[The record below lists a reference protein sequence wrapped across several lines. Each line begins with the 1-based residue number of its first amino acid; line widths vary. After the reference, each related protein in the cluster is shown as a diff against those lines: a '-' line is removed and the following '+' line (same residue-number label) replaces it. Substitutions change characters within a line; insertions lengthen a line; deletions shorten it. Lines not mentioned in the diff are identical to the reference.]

1 MAFGKTQELTKR
13 IQSYIR
19 TNMPVRAGGKIL
31 DITDLSVK
39 EPDALNNIEKQIEM
53 KYKSSGDLKGWVRG
67 KLVITDE
74 KSKKVISQSGL
85 MNIIPV
91 YYITERGTYIVGGKE
106 KNIFTQARR
115 KPGVYTFFK
124 SGSVN
129 TEFYIDSA
137 GGTYFPAI
145 SMNYDPKTMK
155 FTLTVKSGGK
165 STNFD
170 AINFLRELGV
180 SDASIK
186 SAMGNNSVSDMI
198 FKQGHNKKTIYDI
211 HKALLGKNSN
221 DNEAITRL
229 SVIEFLKNNG
239 KFGSGT
245 TVVKNTIGSTESSL
259 GTATLLKSVKKM
271 FSVLRNEESEDDISD
286 VRFNEFL
293 TDNDLIMEQIDRDF
307 RKFKAGA
314 AKLLES
320 ENKPSYVGLKSS
332 FTDLGK
338 SLDKFMKEGDLVQYV
353 DQLNPLAVKGASTQI
368 TMVGGIGGLSSA
380 GLDNVLKQRDVKG
393 MSANRIDPIDTPE
406 SGRTGLNEHMAEGAI
421 FKNKTAYIPVIKV
434 VGGVATDNKRNAKEL
449 SPDDEYKRKVAFH
462 DLRYVTRS
470 GDKIVLKGQ
479 NGKVPGRYMGKIMD
493 IPVRE
498 IEYIDKTPHGVWDTA
513 TNLIPF
519 ATQDDGNRLAFGT
532 KMQRQAMVLKHRELP
547 LVSAVDSNGVSF
559 EQKMGQSLGKPVY
572 SNVNGVVSS
581 IDKNS
586 ISVKDANG
594 KVHKHTYYNYYPV
607 NQGYINNEVKVK
619 VGDKVKVGSMLAE
632 GWQTKDG
639 QLALGVN
646 ARTAFMPYK
655 GFNYEDGIVISES
668 FAKKMTAEEVHEET
682 CAIKE
687 NAIGGRG
694 SGVREKLKEFTVD
707 PEVFTKLDKDGI
719 IKEGERVKAGSIVV
733 ASVVP
738 RKDSE
743 NVRSSILTGNSIK
756 YAAAY
761 TRIDKNS
768 YIDGIVKRVVTVG
781 ASEPGCKQKVIISI
795 VQEKPLGLG
804 DKLSGKHGNK
814 GTITEIVADKE
825 MPVGA
830 DGKPIEVI
838 YSTAAVPSRKNIG
851 QLFETSAG
859 LIAEKTGKRVF
870 VNNFDPKDRNKVVSG
885 LKAIGSP
892 EGKQTVFLKEKDSSG
907 KLISIPT
914 ENPVTVGSMYMMRLN
929 HQVDHKIQGRSNI
942 EGYLSQKTKAP
953 QKEIGG
959 KPGEMHNPMRIGNME
974 MNALTAHKAVWN
986 VLESSTFKSDGG
998 GDAAQRMALFDA
1010 ISTGKMDALNYS
1022 VAPQTLTVL
1031 KDTLTAAGLDVKPVN
1046 SATGKRSTFDSIYD
1060 SITLTPMKPNEMIKT
1075 IGKKNVVNK
1084 PFMWTSKDRV
1094 KKETDEPV
1102 KQGLIDPEIFGELN
1116 SEDGR
1121 NKWGYIQLAT
1131 PIPNPILSG
1140 TKYNAYQALTGMK
1153 SADFS
1158 KLVNGQYVMVIDP
1171 DNYNGTAFQ
1180 GMGVSEK
1187 KRKIAEI
1194 KNSMSRA
1201 GLKEGDLIS
1210 PNKLEAI
1217 IAEFGEILWK
1227 AGGEGLLHKLDSI
1240 NISKELKATK
1250 KALNSAKGKDIDML
1264 YKKYRTLNMLK
1275 ENKMEAS
1282 DLMMRYVPVTPT
1294 YLRNPIVKG
1303 NTIINNDLNKLYSQL
1318 INANVPIAENTENG
1332 TDMYSS
1338 MNPVDAARAT
1348 ANLYKKTSGL
1358 TGVITAQDFK
1368 TGKDLKGLTDTLSG
1382 KDGLVKGQMLGKRV
1396 DFSGRSVIGV
1406 DPALGI
1412 NETALPYDL
1421 ARDMYRPFAIKQLL
1435 KTGRARNQEE
1445 AMKKLDNRDN
1455 DAVRAL
1461 QEVADDR
1468 PVILHRAPALHKYS
1482 MQAYH
1487 PKIRT
1492 GTKNIQVNP
1501 LTVTGFNADFDG
1513 DTNQVFV
1520 PVSDNAKEE
1529 AKRLMMPSEN
1539 LMNPANGK
1547 MIIEIRHEM
1556 ALGLYYLTMGFDKPV
1571 GKTKSYPS
1579 ISALYT
1585 DYKDGKINSKQRVAV
1600 TGVGRDIT
1608 AGQALFN
1615 GMLPAQYRNFKKAW
1629 SSKDINNTM
1638 TQMYK
1643 DCEQSNGKTVSKN
1656 TIVSTYEKLKDLG
1669 FLASTRSGVSLG
1681 IQDFQEG
1688 VAVMG
1693 KIQST
1698 LDKASKDKNKI
1709 IGWSAIENTVETKL
1723 KKGELLKP
1731 TNPVQI
1737 LLNSGARG
1745 NASQFRRIMGSVGV
1759 GKRITG
1765 DAVDPIKH
1773 SHFEGLGPQ
1782 EYIMHG
1788 SDSRKGMYD
1797 RSVSTA
1803 APGAVTKDVVAAMQD
1818 VVIKENDCKTTD
1830 GIDINKNSPDILG
1843 RYAAQVIK
1851 SKDGK
1856 ILCRRNEVISYSI
1869 RDAIYKDNSILSIKV
1884 RSPLR
1889 CKTINGVCQK
1899 CYGTAP
1905 GTMQLNHLG
1914 TPVGMIA
1921 AQAISEPVTQ
1931 MTMNTFHTGGT
1942 AASSV
1947 AGLPKIKQLLGMRG
1961 DANNAAVLAKV
1972 SGKVVKIEKGRPGT
1986 FDKVLINNTPHIIPH
2001 LLGGGSH
2008 EIRVSVGDEVTKGD
2022 FLTVGNTIDI
2032 RNNKAG
2038 LSSANPKD
2046 LIELKTDAV
2055 GNIKALNETRDYLSA
2070 SLTNAFNQAV
2080 GEGKI
2085 SDRHLETIVSKL
2097 TSKAVVTDSGSANTV
2112 KGAVINTDSAQKWN
2126 AQNATPLSARRI
2138 PLSKAQELI
2147 GMVSNQVYKDRAGQ
2161 IILKDKEQITMAHI
2175 SRLLAA
2181 GYKTIQAYKSPIEI
2195 APKLISYQE
2204 AGAYGSEN
2212 WLSNLGTSHLK
2223 DQLGRGAM
2231 YGQTDTLSDS
2241 RARIM
2246 TGKMLPVG
2254 EGFSTPKTVINNIG
2268 TNIRNFFLKRKK

>member
-1 MAFGKTQELTKR
+1 MALGKTQELTKR
-13 IQSYIR
+13 IQSYIK
-19 TNMPVRAGGKIL
+19 TNMPIKAGGKVL
-31 DITDLSVK
+31 NITDLSVK
-39 EPDALNNIEKQIEM
+39 EPEALNNIEKQIEM

-67 KLVITDE
+67 KLIITDE

-180 SDASIK
+180 SDAAIK

-198 FKQGHNKKTIYDI
+198 FKQGHNRKTIYDI

-221 DNEAITRL
+221 DNEAVTRL
-229 SVIEFLKNNG
+229 SVLEFLKNNG
-239 KFGSGT
+239 KFGAGT
-245 TVVKNTIGSTESSL
+245 SVVKSTVGSTESSL
-259 GTATLLKSVKKM
+259 GINTLLKSVKKM

-307 RKFKAGA
+307 KKFKTGA
-314 AKLLES
+314 AKLLET
-320 ENKPSYVGLKSS
+320 ENKPSYVDLKSS

-421 FKNKTAYIPVIKV
+421 FKNKTVYIPVIKV
-434 VGGVATDNKRNAKEL
+434 VNGVATDNKANTKEL
-449 SPDDEYKRKVAFH
+449 SPDAEYKKKVAFH
-462 DLRYVTRS
+462 DLRYITRS
-470 GDKIVLKGQ
+470 GDKIVLKGK
-479 NGKVPGRYMGKIMD
+479 NGKIPGRYMGKIMD

-498 IEYIDKTPHGVWDTA
+498 IQYVDKTPHGVWDTA

-572 SNVNGVVSS
+572 SKVNGTVAS

-586 ISVKDANG
+586 ISVRDTNG
-594 KVHKHTYYNYYPV
+594 KIHKHPYYNYYPV

-619 VGDKVKVGSMLAE
+619 IGDKVKSGDMLAE

-682 CAIKE
+682 CNIKE

-719 IKEGERVKAGSIVV
+719 IKEGERVKAGNIIV
-733 ASVVP
+733 ACIVP

-768 YIDGIVKRVVTVG
+768 YIDGIVKRVVTIG
-781 ASEPGCKQKVIISI
+781 ANEPGCKQKVIISI

-859 LIAEKTGKRVF
+859 LIAEKTGKRIF

-885 LKAIGSP
+885 LKTIGNP

-907 KLISIPT
+907 KIVNIPT
-914 ENPVTVGSMYMMRLN
+914 ENPVTVGNMYMMRLN

-974 MNALTAHKAVWN
+974 MNALTAHQAVWN

-1031 KDTLTAAGLDVKPVN
+1031 KDTLTAAGLDVKLVN

-1060 SITLTPMKPNEMIKT
+1060 SITLAPMKPNEMIKT

-1102 KQGLIDPEIFGELN
+1102 KQGLIDPAIFGDLN
-1116 SEDGR
+1116 SEDSR

-1140 TKYNAYQALTGMK
+1140 TKYNPYQALTGMK
-1153 SADFS
+1153 STDFS
-1158 KLVNGQYVMVIDP
+1158 KLVNGQCVMIVDP
-1171 DNYNGTAFQ
+1171 DNYNGVAFQ
-1180 GMGVSEK
+1180 GMSAAEK

-1194 KNSMSRA
+1194 KNNMIKA
-1201 GLKEGDLIS
+1201 GLKEGDLIAPS
-1210 PNKLEAI
+1210 KLEAI

-1240 NISKELKATK
+1240 NVSKELKATK
-1250 KALNSAKGKDIDML
+1250 KALNSAKGKDVDML

-1368 TGKDLKGLTDTLSG
+1368 TGKDLKGLTDTLGG

-1445 AMKKLDNRDN
+1445 AMKKLDNRDS
-1455 DAVRAL
+1455 DAVKAL

-1492 GTKNIQVNP
+1492 GIKNIQVNP

-1520 PVSDNAKEE
+1520 PVSDKAKEE
-1529 AKRLMMPSEN
+1529 AKKLMMPSEN

-1556 ALGLYYLTMGFDKPV
+1556 ALGLYYLTMGFEKPI
-1571 GKTKSYPS
+1571 GKTKNYPNVN
-1579 ISALYT
+1579 ALYT
-1585 DYKDGKINSKQRVAV
+1585 DYKDGKINSRQKVSV
-1600 TGVGRDIT
+1600 TGVGRGIT

-1615 GMLPAQYRNFKKAW
+1615 GMLPVQYRNFKKAW
-1629 SSKDINNTM
+1629 SSKDINDMM

-1643 DCEQSNGKTVSKN
+1643 SCEQSNGKTISKN

-1693 KIQST
+1693 KIQDT
-1698 LDKASKDKNKI
+1698 LNKASKEKNKV
-1709 IGWSAIENTVETKL
+1709 IGWSAIENTVESKL

-1765 DAVDPIKH
+1765 DSVDPIKH

-1818 VVIKENDCKTTD
+1818 VVIKENDCKTTE
-1830 GIDINKNSPDILG
+1830 GIVINKNSPDILG
-1843 RYAAQVIK
+1843 RYAAQTIK
-1851 SKDGK
+1851 AKDGK
-1856 ILCRRNEVISYSI
+1856 ILCRRNEVISYAI
-1869 RDAIYKDNSILSIKV
+1869 RDAIYKDNSISVIKV

-1889 CKTINGVCQK
+1889 CKTVNGVCQK

-1972 SGKVVKIEKGRPGT
+1972 SGKITKIEKGRPGT
-1986 FDKVLINNTPHIIPH
+1986 FDKVFVNNTPHIIPH
-2001 LLGGGSH
+2001 LLGGGRQ
-2008 EIRVSVGDEVTKGD
+2008 EIRVNVGDEITKGD

-2038 LSSANPKD
+2038 ISSANPKD
-2046 LIELKTDAV
+2046 LMELKSDAV
-2055 GNIKALNETRDYLSA
+2055 GNMKALNETRDYLSA

-2097 TSKAVVTDSGSANTV
+2097 TSKSIVTDSGSSNTV
-2112 KGAVINTDSAQKWN
+2112 KGAVVNTDSAQKWN

-2138 PLSKAQELI
+2138 PLSKSQELI
-2147 GMVSNQVYKDRAGQ
+2147 GMISNQTYKDKAGQ
-2161 IILKDKEQITMAHI
+2161 IILREKEQITMAHI
-2175 SRLLAA
+2175 SRLVAA
-2181 GYKTIQAYKSPIEI
+2181 GYKAIKAYKSPIAI
-2195 APKLISYQE
+2195 TPKLVGYQE
-2204 AGAYGSEN
+2204 AGSYGSEN
-2212 WLSNLGTSHLK
+2212 WLSNLGTSHIK

-2231 YGQTDTLSDS
+2231 YGQTDRLSDS

-2246 TGKMLPVG
+2246 TGKMIPVG